1 MIEIGEHGRVGY
13 VDLPNGHVKARVS
26 ARLYTGKLKT
36 FTATALTA
44 EAAREQLSTRLDR
57 ALHRGDGETLSPHML
72 LSSWIEYWQREFLEE
87 DRKKSTVELY
97 QSVLRVRV
105 LPNIVDLRLDALT
118 HIWARNWLRTVTD
131 GLAPDTVKQTKAIM
145 HRVLADAVSFDLL
158 PSGNPFTGVRVAG
171 AKRSRKGARDRFT
184 PRQMREIVADLDS
197 WIASAPT
204 ARHESR
210 QRLRDAIVI
219 YAVAGPRRAE
229 LMGVTVGALRWGL
242 NASATIVIERQIDVH
257 GSVIDLKTN
266 EAGHREITISDTLA
280 LEVLKRR
287 STGKKPT
294 DYLFDAGKPNLRWLP
309 TNVGRD
315 LRLFRAWRAE
325 QETPPTYELALLT
338 PRILRHTA
346 AANTRAVLGLE
357 AAQALCG
364 HENIATTETYYAP
377 PSKQASAASLFS

>member
-1 MIEIGEHGRVGY
+1 
-13 VDLPNGHVKARVS
+13 
-26 ARLYTGKLKT
+26 
-36 FTATALTA
+36 
-44 EAAREQLSTRLDR
+44 
-57 ALHRGDGETLSPHML
+57 ML
-72 LSSWIEYWQREFLEE
+72 LSSWIEYWQREFLNE

-105 LPNIVDLRLDALT
+105 LPNIVNIRLDELT
-118 HIWARNWLRTVTD
+118 HLWARNWLRTVTD
-131 GLAPDTVKQTKAIM
+131 GLAPDTVKLTKAVL

-204 ARHESR
+204 ARHKSR

-229 LMGVTVGALRWGL
+229 LMGVTVGALHWGV
-242 NASATIVIERQIDVH
+242 NNTTVTITVEQQIDVH
-257 GSVIDLKTN
+257 GAVVDLKTN

-287 STGKKPT
+287 SVGKKPT
-294 DYLFDAGKPNLRWLP
+294 DYLFEAGKPNLRWLP

-315 LRLFRAWRAE
+315 FRLFRTWRAE
-325 QETPPTYELALLT
+325 QETPPTTYKLALLT
-338 PRILRHTA
+338 PHILRHTA

-364 HENIATTETYYAP
+364 HASIATTETYYAP
-377 PSKQASAASLFS
+377 PSKHASAASIFS